1 MVADD
6 TGATALLVAVL
17 RQCRLDL
24 RRRNTPECHR
34 RSAREFLGW
43 LGLSDDQLNGVD
55 IMYQDLETQAKQ
67 VDARH
72 AAATVAVEMDATLS
86 PVGKADKLREA
97 EERRRTAVTAIQ
109 AEAQDRLETKVATMQ
124 RAIRKAEADDVERL
138 RSSVG
143 DALLVSH
150 YRRQIADMT
159 PEGIAGWID
168 GAVND
173 WQRDVLRILALEELD
188 ERVTR
193 GGDGA
198 MMAHV
203 ALRQIQVDMAS
214 PVLRSLRS
222 DLRDVQAEAQG
233 YIESLDLA
241 QYRRHAEDTLGVR
254 AQYVV
259 APY

>member
-6 TGATALLVAVL
+6 AGATALLVAVL

-188 ERVTR
+188 ARVAR

-214 PVLRSLRS
+214 PVLRSLRGE
-222 DLRDVQAEAQG
+222 LHEVQAEAQG

-241 QYRRHAEDTLGVR
+241 QYRRNAEDRLGVR

>member
-6 TGATALLVAVL
+6 AGATALLVAVL

-97 EERRRTAVTAIQ
+97 EERRRTAVASIQ

-173 WQRDVLRILALEELD
+173 WQCDVLRILAL

-203 ALRQIQVDMAS
+203 ALRQIQTDMAS

-222 DLRDVQAEAQG
+222 DLRDVLAEAQG